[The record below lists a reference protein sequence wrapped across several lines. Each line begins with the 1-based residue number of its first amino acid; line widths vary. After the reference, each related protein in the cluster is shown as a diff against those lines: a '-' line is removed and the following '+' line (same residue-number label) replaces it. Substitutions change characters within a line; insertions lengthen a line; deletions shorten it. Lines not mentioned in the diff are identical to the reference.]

1 MNKQSNVY
9 TIIYSSVM
17 VIIVAAV
24 LAFAA
29 LSLKAPQQRNIEI
42 DKMKQILSS
51 IKVTATA
58 DDAQQLYKKYIIGSK
73 VIDAAGKEIA
83 DADAFNVNVAM
94 QVKLPEAQ
102 RQLPIFIAKVEDG
115 STKYIIPMYGA
126 GLWGP
131 IWGYLSI
138 DSDGKTVYGA
148 YFAHQGETPGLGA
161 EIDKPAFY
169 GQFCGKDLFAGGD
182 EFKSIAVQK
191 AGQKPLNGADYVD
204 AISGGTITSKG
215 VEAMLSNSLKPYETF
230 LKTLQTQQIAE

>member
-17 VIIVAAV
+17 VIVVAAV

-42 DKMKQILSS
+42 DKMTQILSS
-51 IKVTATA
+51 VKVVSSAS
-58 DDAQQLYKKYIIGSK
+58 DAQELYKKYITGSM
-73 VIDAAGKEIA
+73 VIDAAGKEIPG
-83 DADAFNVNVAM
+83 ADAFNINVAM
-94 QVKLPEAQ
+94 QVKLPENE
-102 RQLPIFIAKVEDG
+102 RQLPVFIAKVDDG
-115 STKYIIPMYGA
+115 STKYIVPMYGA

-131 IWGYLSI
+131 IWGYISI
-138 DSDGKTVYGA
+138 NSDGKTVYGA

-161 EIDKPAFY
+161 EIDRPAFY
-169 GQFCGKDLFAGGD
+169 EQFGGKDLFAGG